1 MAKEESFDITTG
13 CDLQEVDNAIN
24 QARKEITGRFDFKN
38 VLAEIEYNRGDG
50 KIEIHT
56 TDEYKLDAIWQ
67 VLIGR
72 LISRQVPVK
81 NLKRDN
87 PERAS
92 GDTVRQSIAL
102 VQGID
107 GDTAKQI
114 TQFIRD
120 QKYKKVKA
128 QVQGDAVRV
137 ASANRDDLQTV
148 IRDLKAEDWDVELS
162 FGNYR

>member
-1 MAKEESFDITTG
+1 MAKDESFDITTG
-13 CDLQEVDNAIN
+13 CDLQEVDNAVN
-24 QARKEITGRFDFKN
+24 QALKEITGRFDFKGI
-38 VLAEIEYNRGDG
+38 LAEIEYKRADG

-56 TDEYKLDAIWQ
+56 TDDYKLDAIWQ
-67 VLIGR
+67 VLVGR
-72 LISRQVPVK
+72 LISRNVPVK
-81 NLKRDN
+81 NLKRDD

-92 GDTVRQSIAL
+92 GDTVRQSISM

-107 GDTAKQI
+107 SDTAKQI

-120 QKYKKVKA
+120 QKYKKVKT

-137 ASANRDDLQTV
+137 TSPSRDELQAV
-148 IRDLKAEDWDVELS
+148 ITALKAEDWDVELN